1 MSSESS
7 RTGKVVEQLGAFG
20 VTLEQHTGEPIRSPG
35 ASVASVDAHRP
46 RRRWA
51 LVGAA
56 VCVVALIGGLLLIDR
71 RDEPE
76 QGTATTPTTVV
87 PAPATTAPVTVAP
100 TVPLPPDL
108 DALVPDDALGL
119 VAAGWNLES
128 RQEEELTFEG
138 TASECEAFAAFASL
152 DGTALIHEIYLH
164 PDLPGIDLDVNYLA
178 VADGGATVSASV
190 SGMVDC
196 PAMSGAAGAVTL
208 LDDPVLG
215 LSGFISGEE
224 FSLVAVV
231 PPSEAA
237 SPLVIMLELESEGV
251 TEPLVRSIARMA
263 AAFLGNEAASQPT
276 VPPTVPATVPST
288 IPDLA
293 VVEAAQGFEIEPTDE
308 VFVLMVSNQS
318 FEDDRVG
325 LQISIDGQVVA
336 DDRYVVG
343 SQHTVTTYVVRGLAP
358 GSHELSVTSDTGV
371 SFVSRVRAAEGR
383 PRWAYLTYWYH
394 PDDTDD
400 PRGRYVAV
408 TESDERPAL
417 D

>member
-1 MSSESS
+1 
-7 RTGKVVEQLGAFG
+7 
-20 VTLEQHTGEPIRSPG
+20 
-35 ASVASVDAHRP
+35 
-46 RRRWA
+46 
-51 LVGAA
+51 
-56 VCVVALIGGLLLIDR
+56 
-71 RDEPE
+71 
-76 QGTATTPTTVV
+76 
-87 PAPATTAPVTVAP
+87 VTVAP
-100 TVPLPPDL
+100 TVPVPPDL

-196 PAMSGAAGAVTL
+196 PGMSGAAGAVTM

-263 AAFLGNEAASQPT
+263 AAFLGNEVASQPT

-318 FEDDRVG
+318 FEDDPVG